1 MKYTYSYYNEEDF
14 DTYVQQFDN
23 YSLLQSREWTVIKE
37 DSWDGKTILFY
48 EDEKVIG
55 TALILIREI
64 AFNKKMIY
72 VPYGPLFDYSNKEL
86 FNFVTNS
93 LKEIG
98 KENNAIF
105 VKVVPPVFNDNSI
118 SAEFKING
126 WVENVTEKSFDSI
139 QPKLNAVVN
148 KDFNLTKRMKQNLR
162 TVENKNVTAV
172 YSSGCS
178 GEDFHRLLDDFYY
191 LTRCTEDRQGI
202 KLRNIHY
209 FIKLLQ
215 RYPNSFIT
223 VSYINK
229 DKQIAKLKEELS
241 KSYSDK
247 LKDELEKLEKRSKS
261 AIPISGTLTV
271 MYGDTAEL
279 LYAGFNDKFKS
290 YNAPFYSWTKSIQ
303 RAFEINPNLKYVNLG
318 GVENEGHLLNF
329 KKKFHPEI
337 RTSCNEFDLPI
348 SPLYHLIKFAL
359 KHKNTIRKFIKK

>member
-1 MKYTYSYYNEEDF
+1 MTYTYSYYPYEDF

-48 EDEKVIG
+48 EDKKVVG

-118 SAEFKING
+118 SADFKING

-202 KLRNIHY
+202 KLRSIHY

-271 MYGDTAEL
+271 MCGDTAEL
-279 LYAGFNDKFKS
+279 LYAGFNDNFKS

-318 GVENEGHLLNF
+318 GVENDGHLLNF

-348 SPLYHLIKFAL
+348 SPLYYLFKFAL
-359 KHKNTIRKFIKK
+359 KHKKLILKFIKK